1 MGVALNSCL
10 EFEFSHKAEPLPLK
24 IDRSLFLKQSPFF
37 PIAIAG
43 IASALPGRAARG
55 RGHKFLGASTA
66 SGRRCW
72 NSVRRQSFWDRRW
85 IKIESLW
92 LLWFVIL
99 CGLPTVQQAAIGDCP
114 FDQNG
119 LAAPEVDVGGR
130 QVGDALVIS
139 QVIVVGD
146 EGRDLGFEIARQV
159 IVFEQDAVLERLMSA
174 LDLSLGHRV
183 IRRATGM
190 LHVLAVEP
198 LG

>member
-85 IKIESLW
+85 IKIRESLAPLVCNIMRLADGAASGDW
-92 LLWFVIL
+92 R
-99 CGLPTVQQAAIGDCP
+99 LPFRSEWSGRARSRRRRASGWRCSRDIAGDCSRRRRP
-114 FDQNG
+114 RSG
-119 LAAPEVDVGGR
+119 LRDRAAGN
-130 QVGDALVIS
+130 S
-139 QVIVVGD
+139 
-146 EGRDLGFEIARQV
+146 F
-159 IVFEQDAVLERLMSA
+159 
-174 LDLSLGHRV
+174 
-183 IRRATGM
+183 RAGC
-190 LHVLAVEP
+190 
-198 LG
+198 GS